1 MSGFFRKDKD
11 KDEQSHGSP
20 PPKDDRLPPAAESLP
35 PSQGTPPTRKTPEA
49 TDPRAADSLRDTPAG
64 IDGSDADWAD
74 VDRTLSLDPNSH
86 EPSAHYPPTG
96 GQPTDSVV
104 LQSPRIQAA
113 DSPLSLVETAFLAST
128 ASLLWL
134 ISYYLSIGPWMR
146 ILFPTPIALVYLR
159 WGQRAAWMSAIVSC
173 LLLSVLMGPY
183 LSLLFLIPYGLLG
196 VQLGALWQ
204 RRSGW
209 VMSIAMG
216 TIVATFSFFFRIWLL
231 SSFLGEDVWVYL
243 TGRITD
249 LLEWFAT
256 LLVDW
261 GILGVGM
268 LGQPDLTL
276 VQLATIAM
284 IVCSDIVY
292 LFTVH
297 LAAWLMLE
305 RLGNPIPAPPRWVQV
320 LLDEAD

>member
-1 MSGFFRKDKD
+1 MSGSFEDEQKDKRQN
-11 KDEQSHGSP
+11 KQSQRYSQAPDDCLNAAAESSAKSSSDALDADWDDVDQSLTLQSDVQELSSP
-20 PPKDDRLPPAAESLP
+20 PPELLPSGQADNPTLQP
-35 PSQGTPPTRKTPEA
+35 PQIQT
-49 TDPRAADSLRDTPAG
+49 
-64 IDGSDADWAD
+64 
-74 VDRTLSLDPNSH
+74 
-86 EPSAHYPPTG
+86 TG
-96 GQPTDSVV
+96 
-104 LQSPRIQAA
+104 
-113 DSPLSLVETAFLAST
+113 SPLSLVETAFLAST

-146 ILFPTPIALVYLR
+146 IVFPTPIALAYLR

-183 LSLLFLIPYGLLG
+183 LSLLFLVPYGLLG
-196 VQLGALWQ
+196 VQLGALWKH
-204 RRSGW
+204 RIGW
-209 VMSIAMG
+209 PLSVVMG

-231 SSFLGEDVWVYL
+231 SGFLGEDVWVYL

-249 LLEWFAT
+249 LLEWFST

-268 LGQPDLTL
+268 LGQPDLVL

-284 IVCSDIVY
+284 VVCSDVIY

-305 RLGNPIPAPPRWVQV
+305 RLGNPIPDPPRWVQV